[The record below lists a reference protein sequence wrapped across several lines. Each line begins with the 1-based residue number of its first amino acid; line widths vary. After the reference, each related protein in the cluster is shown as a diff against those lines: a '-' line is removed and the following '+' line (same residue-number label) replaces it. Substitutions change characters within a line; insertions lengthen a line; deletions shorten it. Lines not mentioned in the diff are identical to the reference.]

1 MKNQLSHLFCSL
13 LSILSILP
21 QPILSQTPIKPA
33 PEPNK
38 IAITFDDLPLNGRQ
52 TSVVLQHKMTRR
64 LIHTICANQIAAVG
78 FVNEAQLFQYGEIDR
93 RVELLKLWVDAGLEL
108 GNHTYSHPSLHE
120 TPVDVFTE
128 DIIRGETVTKM
139 LLKPKQ
145 LPLRYFRHPYLRV
158 GQSMETRT
166 QIESFLKHRG
176 YTIAPVTIENSD
188 WMFNALYTP
197 AKLAGNKQDMKSV
210 SEAYLTYTETM
221 FEYYEKLSQD
231 ILGRQVRHILL
242 LHANELNA
250 DYFDELVSLMKKRGY
265 SFISLEEALA
275 DPGYLQTDTY
285 VGKGGISWL
294 HRWAISKG
302 LKPGLLGKPEPPADI
317 QKSFDQ
323 LGY

>member
-1 MKNQLSHLFCSL
+1 MKNHLQRLFYSL
-13 LSILSILP
+13 LSVLSIFH
-21 QPILSQTPIKPA
+21 QSALSQPVIEQM
-33 PEPNK
+33 PESPV

-52 TSVVLQHKMTRR
+52 TRLMLQHKMTSR

-139 LLKPKQ
+139 LLKPRQ

-166 QIESFLKHRG
+166 QIESFLKHHG

-197 AKLAGNKQDMKSV
+197 AKLTGNKQELKSV
-210 SEAYLTYTETM
+210 SKAYLTYTETM

-231 ILGRQVRHILL
+231 VLGRQVRHILL

-250 DYFDELVSLMKKRGY
+250 DYFDELVVLMRKRGY
-265 SFISLEEALA
+265 RFVSLGEALA
-275 DPGYLQTDTY
+275 DPAYLQTDTY

-302 LKPGLLGKPEPPADI
+302 LKPDLLGKPEPPADI